1 MRPFTIF
8 TKEKLLELV
17 LREPKVADL
26 QINRAEEVGSRE
38 WEDLARCKKLAS
50 MYTVKTRKLISDL
63 RMSLAMKTP
72 R

>member
-8 TKEKLLELV
+8 TKEKLPELV
-17 LREPKVADL
+17 LREPKEADL

-38 WEDLARCKKLAS
+38 WEDLAKCRRLVL
-50 MYTVKTRKLISDL
+50 MYTVKTRRLISDL

>member
-1 MRPFTIF
+1 MRPFTIY

-17 LREPKVADL
+17 LREPKEADH

-38 WEDLARCKKLAS
+38 WEDLAKCRKLVL
-50 MYTVKTRKLISDL
+50 MYTVKTRRLISDL